1 MKLYIIQTLALI
13 RLVAL
18 IAIIGIC
25 VVFAA
30 AVTDH
35 RLHPYIKYLTI
46 AFILALLV
54 AIFTPSTVVL
64 QEVL

>member
-1 MKLYIIQTLALI
+1 MNLYIIQTLALI

-18 IAIIGIC
+18 IATVGIC
-25 VVFAA
+25 VVFVA
-30 AVTDH
+30 AVTDR
-35 RLHPYIKYLTI
+35 RLHPYMKYLVI

-54 AIFTPSTVVL
+54 VIFTPSTAVL